1 MVPKTLDTTQMEVA
15 TVSTS
20 LLELQLGPD
29 KWVSEWVNECVSEWM
44 SEWVSKKMIPN

>member
-29 KWVSEWVNECVSEWM
+29 KWVSEWVSSEWM
-44 SEWVSKKMIPN
+44 REWMNEWVSE